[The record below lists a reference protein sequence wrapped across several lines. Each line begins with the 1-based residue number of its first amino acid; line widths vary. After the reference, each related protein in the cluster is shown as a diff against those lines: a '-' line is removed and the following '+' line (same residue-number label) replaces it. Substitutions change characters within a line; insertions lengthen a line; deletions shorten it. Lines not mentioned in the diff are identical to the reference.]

1 MGVRFM
7 ATNDMRELFNDIL
20 SMQGVKGVMIFA
32 FAGDL
37 VFQQFNH
44 EPAEDPRTRDWS
56 LFIESLAGN
65 RETDLVFEKGRLYI
79 RRTDIGYL
87 VVLMGLFVPISM
99 VRLNCDIVLPA
110 LKPAKPSK
118 GIRRFFKK

>member
-1 MGVRFM
+1 MQ
-7 ATNDMRELFNDIL
+7 ELFNDIL
-20 SMQGVKGVMIFA
+20 AMQGVKGIMIFS
-32 FAGDL
+32 FAGDII
-37 VFQQFNH
+37 FQQFNSQ
-44 EPAEDPRTRDWS
+44 PPEDPYSRDWS
-56 LFIESLAGN
+56 LFIEALAGT